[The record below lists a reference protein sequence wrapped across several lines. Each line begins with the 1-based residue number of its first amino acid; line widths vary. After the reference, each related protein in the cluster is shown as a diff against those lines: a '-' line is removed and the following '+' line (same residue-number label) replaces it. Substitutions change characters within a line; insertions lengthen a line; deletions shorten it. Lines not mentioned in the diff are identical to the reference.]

1 MYESTVRQNYL
12 FNSANDRAY
21 HVFFFLIILESLN
34 VSKSSIIIYNE
45 F

>member
-1 MYESTVRQNYL
+1 MSQLYAKIIYLTVLMTEHIMY
-12 FNSANDRAY
+12 
-21 HVFFFLIILESLN
+21 FFFLIILESLN

>member
-1 MYESTVRQNYL
+1 MSQLYAKIIYLTVLMTEHIMY
-12 FNSANDRAY
+12 
-21 HVFFFLIILESLN
+21 FFLIILESLN